1 VFGPKRPRP
10 KSHGRGARVEVDPVL
25 SLAPF
30 ALVPFRV
37 FVFEGTFLLVD
48 RGGAI
53 VIGKCWHVLED
64 MSMSKLLTRQAD
76 GSSRSGPGASTTD
89 APSRSGRG
97 GLAGSAARLTL
108 SAASAL
114 CLKYA
119 VPPYER
125 EPAQAGDGRHVVARC
140 VITEYPKLDLTVW
153 EDGLVA
159 LAGLGRG

>member
-1 VFGPKRPRP
+1 VGFAPRCEVGVAVCYIPGDRPSCSP
-10 KSHGRGARVEVDPVL
+10 ISV
-25 SLAPF
+25 AP
-30 ALVPFRV
+30 ASNK
-37 FVFEGTFLLVD
+37 TM
-48 RGGAI
+48 
-53 VIGKCWHVLED
+53 
-64 MSMSKLLTRQAD
+64 MSMSKLLTRQVD